1 MRVNTDLMR
10 RRRRELGMSERD
22 LAAAAGVSKMFV
34 RHLESGGGDALVTM
48 EVLRRMGRAI
58 GVSAVSL
65 LEEDGVERCGSDAS
79 AVGAM
84 LTELV
89 EPTPPAVLASTLG
102 WGLERTE
109 AALTGLETTAP
120 SVGLALQRIHGLVS
134 LRRSATD
141 LDAELLRRAHATA
154 IARRGLGA
162 SAARLLYLVLTG
174 KFGEQRRPNVRDQQA
189 LAQLRN
195 GGLLVESAPETHL
208 ARQTLTVSADVEWSL
223 RPTRA

>member
-1 MRVNTDLMR
+1 MRVNADLMR

-34 RHLESGGGDALVTM
+34 RYLECGGGDDQVTVEM
-48 EVLRRMGRAI
+48 LRRMGRAL
-58 GVSAVSL
+58 GVSAGQL
-65 LEEDGVERCGSDAS
+65 LEEEGIERSGHDVA

-84 LTELV
+84 LTELI

-109 AALTGLETTAP
+109 AALAGLEATAP
-120 SVGLALQRIHGLVS
+120 GVGLALQRIHGMVS

-141 LDAELLRRAHATA
+141 LDAERLRRGHATG
-154 IARRGLGA
+154 ISRRGLSA
-162 SAARLLYLVLTG
+162 NAARMLYLVLTDTLG
-174 KFGEQRRPNVRDQQA
+174 DKRRPTITEQQA
-189 LAQLRN
+189 LIQLRN

-208 ARQTLTVSADVEWSL
+208 ARQTLAVSADVEWSL
-223 RPTRA
+223 RAD

>member
-1 MRVNTDLMR
+1 MHVNVDLMR

-22 LAAAAGVSKMFV
+22 LAAAAGVSKMYV
-34 RHLESGGGDALVTM
+34 RHLECGGGDDQVTM
-48 EVLRRMGRAI
+48 EVLRRMSRAL
-58 GVSAVSL
+58 AVSVADL
-65 LEEDGVERCGSDAS
+65 LEDAGVERSGGDVA

-109 AALTGLETTAP
+109 AALAVLEAAAP
-120 SVGLALQRIHGLVS
+120 GVGLALQRIHGMVG

-141 LDAELLRRAHATA
+141 LDAERLRRSHATA
-154 IARRGLGA
+154 ILRRGLGVN
-162 SAARLLYLVLTG
+162 AARMLYLVLTDTLG
-174 KFGEQRRPNVRDQQA
+174 DKRRPTITEHQA
-189 LAQLRN
+189 LIQLRT

-208 ARQTLTVSADVEWSL
+208 ARQTLSVAEDVAFSL
-223 RPTRA
+223 RP